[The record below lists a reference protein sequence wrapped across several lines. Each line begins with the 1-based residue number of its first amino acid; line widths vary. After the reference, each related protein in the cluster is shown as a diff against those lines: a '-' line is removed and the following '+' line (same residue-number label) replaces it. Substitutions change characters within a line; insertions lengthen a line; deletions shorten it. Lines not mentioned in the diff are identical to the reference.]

1 MYGEGISK
9 EGSILDMGVDYKI
22 IDKSGS
28 WFSYG
33 DERLGQG
40 REAAKH
46 FLAENPD
53 LRDELEHKIRVAC
66 GLELGDERVGEPV
79 PGVDLDLDGSTHLTS
94 GE

>member
-1 MYGEGISK
+1 
-9 EGSILDMGVDYKI
+9 MGVDYKI
-22 IDKSGS
+22 IQKSGA

-40 REAAKH
+40 REAAKQ

-66 GLELGDERVGEPV
+66 GLELGDERVGEPI
-79 PGVDLDLDGSTHLTS
+79 GDINLDGGTPV
-94 GE
+94 ED